1 MLVDIKLTCEVTF
14 ADLPQGSTFMFI
26 IGDKSP
32 AESVFIKGM
41 VKGGTYCDYGTN
53 LSDGVIAEFSAGAKV
68 TPINLKVT
76 NV

>member
-14 ADLPQGSTFMFI
+14 GSIPQGSAFMYI
-26 IGDKSP
+26 TDGMGP
-32 AESVFIKGM
+32 AESIYIRGKMDGASYANH
-41 VKGGTYCDYGTN
+41 GIR
-53 LSDGVIAEFSAGAKV
+53 LSDGLIEVFANGAKV